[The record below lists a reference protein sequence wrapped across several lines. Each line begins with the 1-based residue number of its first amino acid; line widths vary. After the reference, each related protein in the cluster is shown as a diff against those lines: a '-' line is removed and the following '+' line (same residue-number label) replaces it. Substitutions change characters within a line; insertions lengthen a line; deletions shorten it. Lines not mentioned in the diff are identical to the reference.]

1 MSNIW
6 GMFFSIIF
14 PLVISIVLVHIEGV
28 EEGRRKYARINRVQH
43 RKNNSRDSYVKRPN
57 GTKHYRNR

>member
-28 EEGRRKYARINRVQH
+28 EEGKKINESRKRRIK
-43 RKNNSRDSYVKRPN
+43 
-57 GTKHYRNR
+57 